1 MATKSAAV
9 DLSSSDTPSKPPP
22 TPLPIP
28 VNPETPTTATPC
40 QTQPRPTSDADVI
53 HVPSYSS
60 WFSPDHIHHCEVRFL
75 PEFFD
80 SRSPSKSP
88 SLYKYYRNTIVSQS
102 RAVNPSRKLT
112 FTEARKA
119 LVGDVGSVR
128 RVFDFLEAWGLIN
141 YTPSAPNKPLR
152 WEDKDSSK
160 AAAASSNG
168 GAESPAG
175 GPKDG
180 SSGTNK
186 ESPKKRTC
194 NGCKSVCS
202 IACFVSEKNDMT
214 LCARCYVRSNYQI
227 GISSYDFRRVEIN
240 EEMGSGWADKDTL
253 HLLEALMHY
262 GDDWRKV
269 AQHVGRSEKE
279 CVAHF
284 LMIPFGE
291 EFTGDLDYKQ
301 TSGMKE
307 DAADAES
314 GLEGDGDGDGTTPSL
329 SKRMRLTPLADA
341 SNPIM
346 AQAAFL
352 SALAGVQV
360 AEAAA
365 SAAVTTLCA
374 ADYETSK
381 MSVPSLAS
389 SARQHEADAELNG
402 DNKTDLDALGAAF
415 VDSNSQLEKEW
426 LDVGR
431 SISGITEV
439 QLREIQKKIIRFE
452 ALDLQMEKEWEQL
465 EQMRSMLFVDQMT
478 LLFNKSSA
486 PKTTEGAEEK
496 NVKAN

>member
-1 MATKSAAV
+1 
-9 DLSSSDTPSKPPP
+9 
-22 TPLPIP
+22 
-28 VNPETPTTATPC
+28 
-40 QTQPRPTSDADVI
+40 
-53 HVPSYSS
+53 
-60 WFSPDHIHHCEVRFL
+60 
-75 PEFFD
+75 
-80 SRSPSKSP
+80 
-88 SLYKYYRNTIVSQS
+88 
-102 RAVNPSRKLT
+102 
-112 FTEARKA
+112 
-119 LVGDVGSVR
+119 
-128 RVFDFLEAWGLIN
+128 
-141 YTPSAPNKPLR
+141 
-152 WEDKDSSK
+152 
-160 AAAASSNG
+160 
-168 GAESPAG
+168 
-175 GPKDG
+175 
-180 SSGTNK
+180 
-186 ESPKKRTC
+186 
-194 NGCKSVCS
+194 
-202 IACFVSEKNDMT
+202 
-214 LCARCYVRSNYQI
+214 
-227 GISSYDFRRVEIN
+227 
-240 EEMGSGWADKDTL
+240 
-253 HLLEALMHY
+253 
-262 GDDWRKV
+262 
-269 AQHVGRSEKE
+269 
-279 CVAHF
+279 
-284 LMIPFGE
+284 
-291 EFTGDLDYKQ
+291 
-301 TSGMKE
+301 MKE

-314 GLEGDGDGDGTTPSL
+314 GLEGDGDGTTPSL

-486 PKTTEGAEEK
+486 PKTTERAEEK

>member
-1 MATKSAAV
+1 MATKSAAQ

-28 VNPETPTTATPC
+28 ANPETPTTAAPRHP
-40 QTQPRPTSDADVI
+40 QPRPTSDADVI

-80 SRSPSKSP
+80 SRSPSKNP
-88 SLYKYYRNTIVSQS
+88 SLYKYYRNTIVAQS

-112 FTEARKA
+112 FTEARKS

-141 YTPSAPNKPLR
+141 YTPSALNKPLK

-160 AAAASSNG
+160 AAGASSNG

-175 GPKDG
+175 GA
-180 SSGTNK
+180 K

-214 LCARCYVRSNYQI
+214 LCARCYVRGNYQI
-227 GISSYDFRRVEIN
+227 GISSSDFRRVEIN
-240 EEMGSGWADKDTL
+240 EEMGSGWADKDSL

-284 LMIPFGE
+284 LKIPFGE
-291 EFTGDLDYKQ
+291 EF
-301 TSGMKE
+301 SGE
-307 DAADAES
+307 FSDNAGDAEC
-314 GLEGDGDGDGTTPSL
+314 GLEGDGDGTTPSL

-365 SAAVTTLCA
+365 SAAVTALCE

-381 MSVPSLAS
+381 MSVTSLAS
-389 SARQHEADAELNG
+389 NARQHETDAELNG
-402 DNKTDLDALGAAF
+402 DDKTDPDALGAAF
-415 VDSNSQLEKEW
+415 VDANSQLEKEG

-431 SISGITEV
+431 AISGITEV
-439 QLREIQKKIIRFE
+439 QMREIRKKIIRFE

-465 EQMRSMLFVDQMT
+465 EQMKSMLFVDQMT
-478 LLFNKSSA
+478 LLLSKSSA
-486 PKTTEGAEEK
+486 PKTAAAEEK
-496 NVKAN
+496 NVKAD